1 MSFPHNCN
9 KTCCDHQS
17 ANDNSPEWNLLSKIN
32 MENLQCLN
40 EKIDGSCKKIFRPWD
55 DRLNKDYV
63 NIKILNIGSNNFT
76 NFNGFFL

>member
-9 KTCCDHQS
+9 KATCDHQS
-17 ANDNSPEWNLLSKIN
+17 ANDNSPEWNLLCKIN

-63 NIKILNIGSNNFT
+63 DIDFRLDQ
-76 NFNGFFL
+76 